1 MKRGFVALV
10 AVALLSACGNANQ
23 AEPTPGSESTAPDAA
38 SAPLAVQAWIEAND
52 VGDCEAVKELV
63 VETGAVDC
71 DEVTSN
77 AGLWSDDI
85 TDLATLDHQ
94 VEEVV
99 DTSARVHTTHDGQE
113 IGDWDL
119 EWVDGRW
126 LILLSGDDA

>member
-1 MKRGFVALV
+1 MKRGFLALV
-10 AVALLSACGNANQ
+10 AVIMLAACGGANQ
-23 AEPTPGSESTAPDAA
+23 AEPTPETESTAPDAA

-52 VGDCEAVKELV
+52 AGDCEAVRELV
-63 VETGAVDC
+63 VEADAVDC

-77 AGLWSDDI
+77 AGLWSEDI
-85 TDLATLDHQ
+85 GDLTVLDHQ
-94 VEEVV
+94 VEEIA

-126 LILLSGDDA
+126 LVLLSGDDA